1 MAFNIGS
8 DRTLTYLSKA
18 FVTTIQHPQEMNNQF
33 TIKNEALAEK
43 TLSEAGFTRIQALK
57 AYVRQLDMTSIST
70 KELAELGSKLYE
82 YGLISEGI
90 VGHFIDGRGD
100 SDASGQSTNRDVKFN
115 AIALFNQKYE
125 GYLKVMKDLPGVV
138 GQDCFKSV
146 GPSIVGANH
155 VLSALSFFAS
165 SSQSD
170 ISINDRA

>member
-1 MAFNIGS
+1 
-8 DRTLTYLSKA
+8 
-18 FVTTIQHPQEMNNQF
+18 MNNRF

-82 YGLISEGI
+82 YGLISEGV

-100 SDASGQSTNRDVKFN
+100 SDAFGQSTNRDVKFN

-125 GYLKVMKDLPGVV
+125 GYFKVMKDLPGVV

-146 GPSIVGANH
+146 GPSIIGANH

-170 ISINDRA
+170 ISFSDRA